1 MLIKNYKNHINI
13 AIKIIKI
20 ILTMQKLIKGSGHI
34 DIRALK
40 GWQD

>member
-13 AIKIIKI
+13 IKIIKI
-20 ILTMQKLIKGSGHI
+20 ILTVQKLIKGIGHI
-34 DIRALK
+34 DIKVLK